1 MRLVGLAAALFVVV
15 ALATA
20 AGVGAF
26 GGAWSPTRGA
36 AQPPSSAEL
45 QKLGAYAL
53 DAATQDG
60 DPHPTAAFV
69 VPTTRRIAEEV
80 AAGDNGEPNTPAY
93 FVVIRGHFTLN
104 DVSVPAGSR
113 APTGTVLTLTIDPRA
128 NRSLDLG
135 AGTRVPDLYAM
146 GQPEPLPLPASG

>member
-1 MRLVGLAAALFVVV
+1 MRLIGLAGALLVVV
-15 ALATA
+15 ALAVA

-45 QKLGAYAL
+45 QKLAAYAL

-60 DPHPTAAFV
+60 DAHPTGAFV
-69 VPTTRRIAEEV
+69 VATTRRIAEEV

-93 FVVIRGHFTLN
+93 FVVIRGRFTLT
-104 DVSVPAGSR
+104 DVSVPPGSR
-113 APTGTVLTLTIDPRA
+113 APTGTVLTLTIEPRA
-128 NRSLDLG
+128 NQSLDLG
-135 AGTRVPDLYAM
+135 AGTRMPNLYAM
-146 GQPEPLPLPASG
+146 GQPEPLPLPSG